1 MSIEVDRGRRRKRR
15 GSSEGTRHERWLL
28 AWRRAPGARMIRSL
42 LHVPV
47 DHGLALGAVTT
58 AAIGAIVLTLGFRAR
73 RWRSWISVLVMTLLA
88 VVAGGKAIGIE
99 NRVGSSFPPSFYLW
113 AALPLATLAHGVI
126 RPGRPSRSRS
136 LSLAAVALLLLL
148 GAGQVNAHYS
158 YLPTV
163 GDVVGAPLPD
173 QVAPGAATS
182 LLQGPR
188 PSTSAVGERSGR
200 GVLLPVPIPSSS
212 SRFEARGGYV
222 WLPPAYFRSPR
233 PTLPVVLMMAGVPGD
248 PSNLLRGGHAVQV
261 ADTFAAAH
269 DGMAPILVFP
279 DHNGGMWTDSECV
292 DGPRGH
298 AETYLTVDLPAYVS
312 HTFGTAPG
320 GPSWAIMGYSE
331 GGTCALILALRHP
344 ELFPSFVDIAG
355 DLRANDRTSGEPPHH
370 TVARLYGG
378 RPAEWASHEPLLLLR
393 RDPAVDATFV
403 VGTSDKRAR
412 AAAQSLSAA
421 ATADG
426 VPSRVVTVRG
436 GHSFAMVSRAIA
448 TTLPMLAERL
458 LASEGP
464 TGARPS

>member
-1 MSIEVDRGRRRKRR
+1 
-15 GSSEGTRHERWLL
+15 
-28 AWRRAPGARMIRSL
+28 L
-42 LHVPV
+42 LHVSV
-47 DHGLALGAVTT
+47 DHGLVLGTVTA
-58 AAIGAIVLTLGFRAR
+58 AAIGSIVLMLGLRAR
-73 RWRSWISVLVMTLLA
+73 RWSSWIAVLLITLLA
-88 VVAGGKAIGIE
+88 VVACGKAIGIE

-113 AALPLATLAHGVI
+113 TALPLATLAHGLI
-126 RPGRPSRSRS
+126 RLRRPTRPGSR
-136 LSLAAVALLLLL
+136 SLAAVVFLLLL

-173 QVAPGAATS
+173 EVAASAATS

-188 PSTSAVGERSGR
+188 PSTSAVGHSGR
-200 GVLLPVPIPSSS
+200 GVVLPVRIPSSS

-233 PTLPVVLMMAGVPGD
+233 PSLPVVLMMAGVPGD
-248 PSNLLRGGHAVQV
+248 PSNLLRGGHAVQA
-261 ADTFAAAH
+261 ADAFAAAH
-269 DGMAPILVFP
+269 EGMAPILVFP

-312 HTFGTAPG
+312 HTFGTAPKG
-320 GPSWAIMGYSE
+320 ASWAIMGYSE
-331 GGTCALILALRHP
+331 GGTCALTLALRHP
-344 ELFPSFVDIAG
+344 ELFASFVDIAG
-355 DLRANDRTSGEPPHH
+355 DLRANDRTSGEPHH
-370 TVARLYGG
+370 RTVDRLYGG
-378 RPAEWASHEPLLLLR
+378 HPAEWASHEPLLLLR

-403 VGTSDKRAR
+403 VGASDKRAR

-448 TTLPMLAERL
+448 TTLPQLAERL
-458 LASEGP
+458 LASEGS
-464 TGARPS
+464 TEVHRS